1 MVQTPH
7 EARQAKVR
15 HLTHQVRVDQHIPGS
30 QVPVDKVPL
39 REVPH
44 PSPNTPHHP
53 YKLENTEL
61 VLILLG
67 GERDGERERY
77 IILHKLTII
86 YCFLS
91 YCVDGSCSS

>member
-7 EARQAKVR
+7 EARQPKVR
-15 HLTHQVRVDQHIPGS
+15 HLTHQVRVDQHVPGS

-53 YKLENTEL
+53 YQLENTEL

-67 GERDGERERY
+67 SERDGEIERDR
-77 IILHKLTII
+77 
-86 YCFLS
+86 LS
-91 YCVDGSCSS
+91 SVIVI